1 MDACD
6 DSSGNERARRCT
18 AKGSSIPANI
28 IPPVVQGVK
37 TLAVAALV
45 LIVSVSVTALP
56 LTETVAG
63 EKVQTAPAGSPEQVN
78 ATLASNPPLGVSVK
92 VVVADCPG
100 ATLAAA
106 LDAERVNVGVAAAAG

>member
-1 MDACD
+1 M
-6 DSSGNERARRCT
+6 
-18 AKGSSIPANI
+18 
-28 IPPVVQGVK
+28 
-37 TLAVAALV
+37 AVAALV